1 MLFPLKISIL
11 KVKQTSIENKEINQ
25 LRNTVLL
32 YHKILGIDL
41 ERQVQQ
47 TVGRNEILNTEFNQF

>member
-32 YHKILGIDL
+32 NHKILGIDI

-47 TVGRNEILNTEFNQF
+47 TVSRNEILNTEFNQF

>member
-32 YHKILGIDL
+32 NHKILAIDI